1 MRMTCTFSI
10 LVFLLV
16 FSGCSSSPEDI
27 GADLADWAI
36 SEARYQ
42 RLVGPSNRLLYI
54 LSSDF
59 KGDRKREVEIILN
72 ELLEDVRNEII
83 KLDEVGIEEITAHE
97 TLPEIGLE
105 IVLSK
110 ESYVIAVQGRNP
122 KIEIS
127 SQLIEKIIYP
137 FIKKLRELESG
148 EIEEARDDLYGFLYN
163 NLVEEINEIYL
174 EPTKVEILEGLI
186 FIIAHEV
193 THIWLDEVGDRT
205 LESEIRAD
213 SYAILVSSE
222 LSLTAD
228 FRRKMMAGVGL
239 TTEVETMGSITST
252 KYTYDFSDPVS
263 IIMAQVRVGGDIIFD
278 VYKDSKFSHGDATH
292 LTIEERMVRV
302 NEELEKILIKRAED
316 TTAMEAA
323 FWAVSN
329 DILFK

>member
-110 ESYVIAVQGRNP
+110 ESYAIAVQGRNP

-137 FIKKLRELESG
+137 
-148 EIEEARDDLYGFLYN
+148 
-163 NLVEEINEIYL
+163 
-174 EPTKVEILEGLI
+174 
-186 FIIAHEV
+186 
-193 THIWLDEVGDRT
+193 
-205 LESEIRAD
+205 
-213 SYAILVSSE
+213 
-222 LSLTAD
+222 
-228 FRRKMMAGVGL
+228 
-239 TTEVETMGSITST
+239 
-252 KYTYDFSDPVS
+252 
-263 IIMAQVRVGGDIIFD
+263 
-278 VYKDSKFSHGDATH
+278 
-292 LTIEERMVRV
+292 
-302 NEELEKILIKRAED
+302 
-316 TTAMEAA
+316 
-323 FWAVSN
+323 
-329 DILFK
+329 